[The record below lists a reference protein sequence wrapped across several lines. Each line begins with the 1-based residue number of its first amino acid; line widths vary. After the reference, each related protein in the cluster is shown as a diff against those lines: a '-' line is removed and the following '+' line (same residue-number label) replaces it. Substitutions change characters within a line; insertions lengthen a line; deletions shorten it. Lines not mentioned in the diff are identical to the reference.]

1 MNYFPQNLLLNKNQF
16 PTGNIQNLYPQIH
29 MINNQINPYFI
40 NNNIYP
46 YQKIFVNPANMIY
59 NQHQFINF
67 KDNFSTQAMIQ

>member
-1 MNYFPQNLLLNKNQF
+1 
-16 PTGNIQNLYPQIH
+16 